1 MAILSFLSQ
10 IDMYSYKF
18 HLNFFKQKRIST
30 LYGQIASIVTII
42 LGLFFII
49 FFFEDFFNRKGPNTN
64 ISRLKV
70 FLLIFIKKYSL
81 LFII

>member
-1 MAILSFLSQ
+1 MAIHSFLSQ

-42 LGLFFII
+42 LGLF
-49 FFFEDFFNRKGPNTN
+49 
-64 ISRLKV
+64 L
-70 FLLIFIKKYSL
+70 
-81 LFII
+81 